1 MIMKGVSAVITKVIA
16 HRGSKGTHPENTLA
30 AFKEALRVKS
40 DGIELDVHF
49 TKDRELVVIHD
60 ETLDRTTNGTGNVGE
75 QTLEEIKQYDA
86 GSWFAPTYQ
95 NERIPTLAEVLTL
108 LAGYQGLLNIEI
120 KTDKIAYEG
129 IENALLALVQQ
140 MQPTCHIVYSSFN
153 FKSLKKIKALSPAAE
168 IACLFKMNN
177 KQAKLFSKKVP
188 VPFWHPS
195 IQWLKTKKW
204 LLMFPKRRH
213 LRVWTINKEKDMQYC
228 YKKKIAAIITDY
240 PEQALTL
247 RKIYQ
252 K

>member
-30 AFKEALRVKS
+30 AFKEAIRVKS

-86 GSWFAPTYQ
+86 GSWFSPTYQ
-95 NERIPTLAEVLTL
+95 SERIPTLAEVLSL
-108 LAGYQGLLNIEI
+108 LTGYEGLLNIEI

-129 IENALLALVQQ
+129 IEQALVSLVQQ
-140 MQPTCHIVYSSFN
+140 MQPTCNIVYSSFN
-153 FKSLKKIKALSPAAE
+153 FKSLKKIKSLNPTAE

-177 KQAKLFSKKVP
+177 KQVKLFSRTAQVS
-188 VPFWHPS
+188 FWHPS

-204 LLMFPKRRH
+204 FFMFPKRGH
-213 LRVWTINKEKDMQYC
+213 LRVWTVNKEKDMLFC

-240 PEQALTL
+240 PEQALAL
-247 RKIYQ
+247 RKTYQ